1 MSVCLS
7 ENNGGLG
14 VGSSPHSAIELL
26 SDSRQTSGLRG
37 HCFLSCKITMLL
49 WVPDRNPLQRHNL
62 MRQIAPSI
70 KSDFFWTTEDEM
82 VGWHHRLNGHEF
94 DLALGDGEGLGSLVC
109 CGSIGSQGVRHG

>member
-70 KSDFFWTTEDEM
+70 KSDFFAPQRTRW
-82 VGWHHRLNGHEF
+82 
-94 DLALGDGEGLGSLVC
+94 LGGITDSMGMS
-109 CGSIGSQGVRHG
+109 ST